1 MRSGASLGD
10 GYSLRLRTRRAEEV
24 ACGGSPGRLVPCEA
38 CDTGCVGSSRLRSV
52 RGVRTPTPLK
62 RGDAGE
68 CPLSL
73 VSPCIGSAE
82 PGTSRPTELCEG
94 TESSHTVF
102 SCFYTA
108 TRSRSAHF
116 AAPGSPLVSAAPA
129 SSCAAQSTSYS
140 RHAGSKQR
148 GDDSDGTSCT
158 LLCKRTTL
166 QSTLYVLRAQ
176 ATTSPCHQARSRP
189 APPPA
194 PPHPRWHAKHRLL
207 LRSVLVPL
215 LAAGPQGN
223 LQTAPRRFPSHQL
236 LAACSMGYLF
246 GLKPES

>member
-1 MRSGASLGD
+1 MRSLRH
-10 GYSLRLRTRRAEEV
+10 RLRRVVQVAKRARRANTDAFKTRRCRRVPAQLSV
-24 ACGGSPGRLVPCEA
+24 ALHW
-38 CDTGCVGSSRLRSV
+38 LRRARDVAPQQNFV
-52 RGVRTPTPLK
+52 RGPK
-62 RGDAGE
+62 
-68 CPLSL
+68 
-73 VSPCIGSAE
+73 
-82 PGTSRPTELCEG
+82 
-94 TESSHTVF
+94 SSHTGSFFRYSV
-102 SCFYTA
+102 T

-194 PPHPRWHAKHRLL
+194 PPRPRWHAKHRLL

-236 LAACSMGYLF
+236 LAACSMAYLF
-246 GLKPES
+246 GLKTES